1 MNSLNEGII
10 DVPDDLVK
18 YVAERILKF
27 VGNHLGK
34 EFDKKYHD
42 NFKVK
47 NRMIVNSI
55 DHYEVNGGDTLSAAT
70 FDIDVSDI
78 KYTDRDVDK
87 LSIGVHLHNHN
98 HMYLPDKNVLAV
110 SVKKLFEIIDRV
122 NVKSENASEQDDY
135 YELIDTFNV
144 INENLD
150 KFHDT
155 IKSSVKHELAHF
167 IQFRYLKD
175 KHSKQAEIASDYDD
189 DDKDAYFSSDI
200 EYSPQIISA
209 IEIFKNNIQYSGDVT
224 AKEYFRYMVGMR
236 DGRRIPLM
244 TDGVQNDETAVR
256 FFSTLKRKNL
266 TKYKKA
272 IKYFVNNI

>member
-1 MNSLNEGII
+1 MTSLNEGVIE
-10 DVPDDLVK
+10 VPDNLVK
-18 YVAERILKF
+18 YVMDRVFKF
-27 VGNHLGK
+27 IGNHLGE

-42 NFKVK
+42 NFTVK
-47 NRMIVNSI
+47 GRMIVNNI
-55 DHYEVNGGDTLSAAT
+55 DHYQIDGGDTLSAAT
-70 FDIDVSDI
+70 FTIDVSNV
-78 KYTDRDVDK
+78 KYTERDIDE
-87 LSIGVHLHNHN
+87 LSIGVHLYNNN
-98 HMYLPDKNVLAV
+98 HMYLPEKNVLAI
-110 SVKKLFEIIDRV
+110 SVKKLFDIIDRV
-122 NVKSENASEQDDY
+122 NVKAENPSEQDDY
-135 YELIDTFNV
+135 YELVDTFAV
-144 INENLD
+144 INKNLD
-150 KFHDT
+150 IMYDT
-155 IKSSVKHELAHF
+155 LKASVKHELAHF

-209 IEIFKNNIQYSGDVT
+209 IEIFKNNIQYSGDIT
-224 AKEYFRYMVGMR
+224 PKEYFRYMVGMR

-244 TDGVQNDETAVR
+244 TDGVQNDETAVK